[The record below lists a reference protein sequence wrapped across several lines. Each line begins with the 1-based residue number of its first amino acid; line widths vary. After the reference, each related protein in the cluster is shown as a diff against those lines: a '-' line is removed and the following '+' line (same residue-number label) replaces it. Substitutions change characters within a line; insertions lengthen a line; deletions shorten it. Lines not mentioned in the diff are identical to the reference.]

1 MGFGTTKISSSST
14 NYYQNISFITQ
25 ISITSPAK
33 KETQTYEEVRRTVN
47 NNELSPQ
54 RETELGMYSS
64 DPSQSQVNGPT
75 KAIIKE
81 VSYRFFLLL
90 VAKYEFTNR
99 EKCKVDGHRP
109 YNIGCHCDWGRPLRS
124 GGRSWFDDRTE
135 TTTTFLD
142 ALGGIGSF
150 GWASPE
156 CQSDA
161 AH

>member
-64 DPSQSQVNGPT
+64 DLSQSQVNGPT
-75 KAIIKE
+75 KAIIK
-81 VSYRFFLLL
+81 RG
-90 VAKYEFTNR
+90 T
-99 EKCKVDGHRP
+99 
-109 YNIGCHCDWGRPLRS
+109 I
-124 GGRSWFDDRTE
+124 
-135 TTTTFLD
+135 
-142 ALGGIGSF
+142 
-150 GWASPE
+150 
-156 CQSDA
+156 
-161 AH
+161 